1 MEEALKMERESRVLE
16 ERDSFREREGDIW
29 DWD

>member
-16 ERDSFREREGDIW
+16 EREFRREGDIW

>member
-1 MEEALKMERESRVLE
+1 MEGALKMERERESRVLE
-16 ERDSFREREGDIW
+16 EREFQREGDIW